1 MAGDVGDM
9 LHGFARPPE
18 RLRPQQTIRAFKT
31 YTSDQTVH
39 EGLLTGRITGGE
51 AAFVVKGRADEGVA
65 DIVAERT
72 YARHFIGPFLHSEVF
87 VRVCRSHGS
96 PPFTI
101 GEDGG
106 VDLIEGRTDGVHG
119 LLVMDAHEVKTE
131 TIDVVLACP
140 VANGLNHEAA
150 VHLVVGS
157 GLVAATGTVGVR
169 TIFVE
174 AVEILR
180 HYASECAT
188 HDIVSVVVN
197 DIHDDADTGF
207 VERLDHL
214 FRFANTASRIVGVG
228 GITAFRYVVVHRI
241 VAPVV
246 AVDS

>member
-1 MAGDVGDM
+1 M
-9 LHGFARPPE
+9 
-18 RLRPQQTIRAFKT
+18 
-31 YTSDQTVH
+31 
-39 EGLLTGRITGGE
+39 
-51 AAFVVKGRADEGVA
+51 VKGRADKGIT

-72 YARHFIGPFLHSEVF
+72 HARHFIGPLFHSEVF
-87 VRVCRSHGS
+87 VRVGRSHGS

-106 VDLIEGRTDGVHG
+106 VDLIEGRADGVHG

-131 TIDVVLACP
+131 AVDVVFACP
-140 VANGLNHEAA
+140 VADRLDHEAA
-150 VHLVVGS
+150 VHLVVGR

-174 AVEILR
+174 AVEIFW
-180 HYASECAT
+180 HNASECAT

-197 DIHDDADTGF
+197 DIHDDTNTGF

-228 GITAFRYVVVHRI
+228 TITAFRYVVVHRI